1 MSDNLKAYSWK
12 NPIFWILCILLMFIA
27 IGCKSEAENGE
38 NIRIAVATF
47 SHETCTFCPRPT
59 TIEDWEFYGPPTREL
74 FDSNRGYIGG
84 FKSMCDEYGGVELV
98 GILSPRGARG
108 GSSGSWITTE
118 AFDKYSNLIV
128 DDLKQ
133 AGNLDGVFLSLH
145 GAMAVT
151 GIPKPEAEL
160 VRRVR
165 KAVGDIP
172 IMVTLD
178 LHANEDHELSDA
190 ADAVFIIK
198 RYPHYD
204 TTLIGERAAR
214 VMIKT
219 IRGLYKPTMATRK
232 PGVITPSVYQ
242 GTGVSPAMEIM
253 ERARRWEC
261 QHPDTYVSVAF
272 GFAYADVPDVGAT
285 VMVVTNND
293 QNLADRIADDMS
305 DYIWRRRKTFA
316 GKKLPKTKQGVALA
330 VAAARAGKT
339 PVVIA
344 DHSDRTGGST
354 HILEELIKQ
363 GAENFCITTLRDE
376 KAIDEIKANYKV
388 GDSVSI
394 DLGGYSDKFAGNP
407 VRIEG
412 KVEFLGDYAR
422 GTVAVLLFGKNN
434 RVILTPQLMQVT
446 TPSIFK
452 PLGIDLD
459 SLDII
464 VLKSRVHF
472 RRGFYE
478 TDLAGAIFEV
488 DAPGWGPADLTTLP
502 YENIPK
508 DIYPV
513 YKKD

>member
-1 MSDNLKAYSWK
+1 MGNKTKVYSGK
-12 NPIFWILCILLMFIA
+12 NPVFWMRNKFRKIVLGIIPFLLLFSILGRKA
-27 IGCKSEAENGE
+27 ATEEGKA
-38 NIRIAVATF
+38 IRIAVARF

-59 TIEDWEFYGPPTREL
+59 TIEDWEFYGPPTRDIL
-74 FDSNRGYIGG
+74 NTDGGYIGG
-84 FKSMCDEYGGVELV
+84 FKTICEEYGGIELV
-98 GILSPRGARG
+98 GITSPRGARG
-108 GSSGSWITTE
+108 GSSGSWITHE
-118 AFDKYSNLIV
+118 AFDKYTNLITA
-128 DDLKQ
+128 DLTK
-133 AGNLDGVFLSLH
+133 AGHLDGVFLSLH

-151 GIPKPEAEL
+151 GIPKPEAEI
-160 VRRVR
+160 VRRIR
-165 KAVGDIP
+165 KVVADIP

-204 TTLIGERAAR
+204 TTLQGERAAR
-214 VMIKT
+214 
-219 IRGLYKPTMATRK
+219 
-232 PGVITPSVYQ
+232 
-242 GTGVSPAMEIM
+242 TGVSPAMEIM

-261 QHPDTYVSVAF
+261 QNPGVYVSVAF

-285 VMVVTNND
+285 IMVVTNND
-293 QNLADRIADDMS
+293 QKLADRIADDMS
-305 DYIWRRRKTFA
+305 DYIWRMRKTFA
-316 GKKLPKTKQGVALA
+316 GKKLPKTKKGVSLA
-330 VAAARAGKT
+330 IAAARAGKT

-363 GAENFCITTLRDE
+363 GAKNFCIATLRDE
-376 KAIDEIKANYKV
+376 RAIEQIRANHKI
-388 GDSVSI
+388 GDKISI
-394 DLGGYSDKFAGNP
+394 DLGGYSDKYAGNP

-412 KVEFLGDYAR
+412 KVEFLGDYGR
-422 GTVAVLLFGKNN
+422 GAVVVLLFGENN

-446 TPSIFK
+446 TPRIFA
-452 PLGIDLD
+452 PLGIKLD
-459 SLDII
+459 DLDII
-464 VLKSRVHF
+464 ILKSRVHF

-478 TDLAGAIFEV
+478 TGLAGAIFEV

-502 YENIPK
+502 YKNIPK